1 MWYQY
6 AATTDDDAP
15 FAIYD
20 AEFADLGGFAYD
32 VPRFLSEDAFARANV
47 DERPPWR
54 WLLLGGPRS
63 GTGVHVDPLYTHAWV
78 YLVQGLK
85 RWIFLPSH
93 LSRDELRA
101 LGVGEPQLPSAQ
113 WFARYRDKAAA
124 LPGTV
129 ELVQRPGELV
139 YVPAGR
145 PHAVLNLEWSYAL
158 THNYAVLSDACVL
171 STSMEEPEFFDAL
184 RGTLPSSKA
193 RPIVRASVRRG
204 RVGTAG
210 RGRSC
215 CCGVVVYFAPS
226 VDDGVYASARHRRG
240 IFAAASEAMDGDAS
254 CRRRRRSHR
263 SPFILSIAGA
273 ASPSRGPC
281 APNPRTAS
289 ARACARRASGRPT
302 LAHGRVDEHVLHV
315 VVVVIYFGV
324 DGDARLRCWRRRVVA
339 RCRPAAAALDFG
351 RRSAAVA
358 GIGLTTGSAPRTCPQ
373 ESQRNAQHGSACAQW
388 VWCALRGLLATCV
401 GHGVLWSQDMCQTSI
416 CLPSTSQ
423 IVSNTTKG
431 QQLPAG
437 SASRASLC
445 RGRC

>member
-1 MWYQY
+1 MCRPRAAADDASDATDGDDEIEAAKALERPRCTNWSKDGLAEKWAQTRRRLLATSTRVPREDLSKLTRVKFANTYERRNGPPCIIDGCEKLFKNVPSSIEELRQQFSETNFRVSDTHGAMVGLDVWYQY

-85 RWIFLPSH
+85 RWIFLPSN

-184 RGTLPSSKA
+184 RGTLPSCEA
-193 RPIVRASVRRG
+193 RPVVRASVERW
-204 RVGTAG
+204 
-210 RGRSC
+210 
-215 CCGVVVYFAPS
+215 
-226 VDDGVYASARHRRG
+226 
-240 IFAAASEAMDGDAS
+240 
-254 CRRRRRSHR
+254 
-263 SPFILSIAGA
+263 L
-273 ASPSRGPC
+273 GP
-281 APNPRTAS
+281 R
-289 ARACARRASGRPT
+289 
-302 LAHGRVDEHVLHV
+302 D
-315 VVVVIYFGV
+315 
-324 DGDARLRCWRRRVVA
+324 
-339 RCRPAAAALDFG
+339 AAAL
-351 RRSAAVA
+351 AVA
-358 GIGLTTGSAPRTCPQ
+358 A
-373 ESQRNAQHGSACAQW
+373 W
-388 VWCALRGLLATCV
+388 
-401 GHGVLWSQDMCQTSI
+401 
-416 CLPSTSQ
+416 
-423 IVSNTTKG
+423 
-431 QQLPAG
+431 
-437 SASRASLC
+437 
-445 RGRC
+445 

>member
-1 MWYQY
+1 MCRPRAAANDESDATDDDEIRAAKLLERPRCTNWSKDGLAEKWAQTRRRLLATSTRVPREHLSTLTRVAFASTYERRNGPPCIIDGCEALFKNVPPSIEALRRLYGETNFRVSDTHGAMVGLDVWYQY

-63 GTGVHVDPLYTHAWV
+63 GTGVHVDPLHTHAWV

-85 RWIFLPSH
+85 RWIFLPSD

-158 THNYAVLSDACVL
+158 THNYAVLSDACVS

-184 RGTLPSSKA
+184 RGTLPSYEA
-193 RPIVRASVRRG
+193 RPIVRTSVERW
-204 RVGTAG
+204 
-210 RGRSC
+210 
-215 CCGVVVYFAPS
+215 
-226 VDDGVYASARHRRG
+226 
-240 IFAAASEAMDGDAS
+240 
-254 CRRRRRSHR
+254 
-263 SPFILSIAGA
+263 L
-273 ASPSRGPC
+273 GP
-281 APNPRTAS
+281 R
-289 ARACARRASGRPT
+289 
-302 LAHGRVDEHVLHV
+302 D
-315 VVVVIYFGV
+315 
-324 DGDARLRCWRRRVVA
+324 
-339 RCRPAAAALDFG
+339 AAALVV
-351 RRSAAVA
+351 AA
-358 GIGLTTGSAPRTCPQ
+358 
-373 ESQRNAQHGSACAQW
+373 W
-388 VWCALRGLLATCV
+388 
-401 GHGVLWSQDMCQTSI
+401 
-416 CLPSTSQ
+416 
-423 IVSNTTKG
+423 
-431 QQLPAG
+431 
-437 SASRASLC
+437 
-445 RGRC
+445 

>member
-1 MWYQY
+1 MCRPRAAADDASESDATDGDEIEAAKALERPRCANWSKDGLAKKWAQTKQRLLDTSTRVPREHLSTLTRVAFANTYECKGGPPCIIDGCEKLFENVPASIEALRHLYGETNFRVSDTHGAMVGLDVWYQY

-32 VPRFLSEDAFARANV
+32 VPRFLSEDAFALANV

-93 LSRDELRA
+93 LSRDELRE

-113 WFARYRDKAAA
+113 WFAKYRDAAAA

-171 STSMEEPEFFDAL
+171 STSREEPEFFDAL

-193 RPIVRASVRRG
+193 RPVVRASVERW
-204 RVGTAG
+204 
-210 RGRSC
+210 
-215 CCGVVVYFAPS
+215 
-226 VDDGVYASARHRRG
+226 
-240 IFAAASEAMDGDAS
+240 
-254 CRRRRRSHR
+254 
-263 SPFILSIAGA
+263 L
-273 ASPSRGPC
+273 GP
-281 APNPRTAS
+281 R
-289 ARACARRASGRPT
+289 
-302 LAHGRVDEHVLHV
+302 D
-315 VVVVIYFGV
+315 
-324 DGDARLRCWRRRVVA
+324 
-339 RCRPAAAALDFG
+339 AAAL
-351 RRSAAVA
+351 AVA
-358 GIGLTTGSAPRTCPQ
+358 A
-373 ESQRNAQHGSACAQW
+373 W
-388 VWCALRGLLATCV
+388 
-401 GHGVLWSQDMCQTSI
+401 
-416 CLPSTSQ
+416 
-423 IVSNTTKG
+423 
-431 QQLPAG
+431 
-437 SASRASLC
+437 
-445 RGRC
+445 

>member
-1 MWYQY
+1 MCRPRAVDDDASDATDGDEIEAAKLLERPRCTNWSKDGLAKKWAQTRRRLLATPTRVPREHVTTLTRVAFANTYECKGGPPCIIDGCEALFKNVPPSIEALRRLYGETNFRVSDTHGAMVGLEVWYQY

-20 AEFADLGGFAYD
+20 AEFADLEGFAYD

-78 YLVQGLK
+78 YLVQGLI

-93 LSRDELRA
+93 LSRDELRE

-145 PHAVLNLEWSYAL
+145 PHAVLNLDWSYAL

-184 RGTLPSSKA
+184 RGTLPSHEA
-193 RPIVRASVRRG
+193 RPIVRTSVERW
-204 RVGTAG
+204 
-210 RGRSC
+210 
-215 CCGVVVYFAPS
+215 
-226 VDDGVYASARHRRG
+226 
-240 IFAAASEAMDGDAS
+240 
-254 CRRRRRSHR
+254 
-263 SPFILSIAGA
+263 L
-273 ASPSRGPC
+273 GP
-281 APNPRTAS
+281 R
-289 ARACARRASGRPT
+289 
-302 LAHGRVDEHVLHV
+302 D
-315 VVVVIYFGV
+315 
-324 DGDARLRCWRRRVVA
+324 
-339 RCRPAAAALDFG
+339 AAALVV
-351 RRSAAVA
+351 AA
-358 GIGLTTGSAPRTCPQ
+358 
-373 ESQRNAQHGSACAQW
+373 W
-388 VWCALRGLLATCV
+388 
-401 GHGVLWSQDMCQTSI
+401 
-416 CLPSTSQ
+416 
-423 IVSNTTKG
+423 
-431 QQLPAG
+431 
-437 SASRASLC
+437 
-445 RGRC
+445 

>member
-1 MWYQY
+1 MRCGISTRP
-6 AATTDDDAP
+6 TTDDDAP

-32 VPRFLSEDAFARANV
+32 VPRFLSEDAFALANV

-85 RWIFLPSH
+85 RWIFLPSN

-171 STSMEEPEFFDAL
+171 STSREEPEFFYARGGRCLHQKRAPSCGLPWRWLGPRDAAAL
-184 RGTLPSSKA
+184 VG
-193 RPIVRASVRRG
+193 RRG
-204 RVGTAG
+204 RLV
-210 RGRSC
+210 RGREGES
-215 CCGVVVYFAPS
+215 GDRHLTPS
-226 VDDGVYASARHRRG
+226 STLQFTARSSKVRR
-240 IFAAASEAMDGDAS
+240 AALALPVAEP
-254 CRRRRRSHR
+254 RRLGH
-263 SPFILSIAGA
+263 PPA
-273 ASPSRGPC
+273 
-281 APNPRTAS
+281 
-289 ARACARRASGRPT
+289 ARRAAPL

-315 VVVVIYFGV
+315 VVVVVNFGV
-324 DGDARLRCWRRRVVA
+324 DGDAAAAVLAAPRRRGRGGGA
-339 RCRPAAAALDFG
+339 DFG
-351 RRSAAVA
+351 RRSAGWPDDGRPTA
-358 GIGLTTGSAPRTCPQ
+358 APRRRCPQQSQRERAAWCLSGFAPLVCGVTCPNCTM
-373 ESQRNAQHGSACAQW
+373 E
-388 VWCALRGLLATCV
+388 
-401 GHGVLWSQDMCQTSI
+401 
-416 CLPSTSQ
+416 
-423 IVSNTTKG
+423 
-431 QQLPAG
+431 PAHVP
-437 SASRASLC
+437 
-445 RGRC
+445 